1 VRGAA
6 AWGLGPSHGPKTK
19 TASAERREPSLRFRE
34 SAKRANSI
42 GPSTNQM
49 TESPLLITPEMLL
62 SRRVDFERRMRR
74 LPPVTLGLLGLLVL
88 FLPISAGGPHT
99 PDALIDSGALVP
111 SLVHEGEYWRLLSAT
126 FLHGSLQ
133 HFLGNALALFILG
146 MVCEHAFGKR
156 QFVILY
162 VASALAGSLV
172 SIVTSAG
179 PSVGASGAI
188 FGLQGAAV
196 VLFYRYRDQLHV
208 RDKRIG
214 FVLFVWAVAN
224 ILGGLVTPYIDNG
237 AHIGGAL
244 GGSLVARA
252 MHPVVLNQPAAPE
265 HLRRL
270 TTIFWLTVAG
280 LACTLVAWLR

>member
-1 VRGAA
+1 
-6 AWGLGPSHGPKTK
+6 
-19 TASAERREPSLRFRE
+19 
-34 SAKRANSI
+34 
-42 GPSTNQM
+42 M
-49 TESPLLITPEMLL
+49 TEPPLLITPEMLL

-74 LPPVTLGLLGLLVL
+74 LPPVTLGLLGVLAL

-99 PDALIDSGALVP
+99 PDALIESGALVS
-111 SLVHEGEYWRLLSAT
+111 SLVRGGEYWRLLSAT

-188 FGLQGAAV
+188 FGLQGAAI
-196 VLFYRYRDQLHV
+196 VLFYGYRDQLHV